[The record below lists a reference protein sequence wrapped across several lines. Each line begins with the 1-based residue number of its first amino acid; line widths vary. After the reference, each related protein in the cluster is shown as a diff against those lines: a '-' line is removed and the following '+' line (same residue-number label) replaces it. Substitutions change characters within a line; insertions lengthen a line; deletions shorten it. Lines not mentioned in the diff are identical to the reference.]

1 MARLWGLLGAVAV
14 LPWAQPAQGASLQ
27 RLKFYDACT
36 ENPAAF
42 ANATVRFVTS
52 RAACSHRRLEDF
64 FGAAVVVVEDVD
76 RRPCAIEIIYA
87 RLLRDG
93 AKAVLLARGD
103 GVRAGALYNVHDGS
117 RGLATR
123 HWGVPCAEVSGRALH
138 RLRATKQVA
147 PGTFACDGKGHRR
160 AWRRTYGGA
169 AWLAL
174 NRIIVAILAALV
186 CFRAGQHAHR
196 CAKRRSARD
205 AAANG
210 FEAAASC
217 EELVA
222 RVEFLAAGAL
232 APLLAVGLWGA
243 TPSLAFAGTALTL
256 TLFQCASAFTL
267 TILVLDRSAA
277 LQASLLSFVPV
288 HKAWA
293 GLPRRAPSSC
303 VAFAAAA
310 PDVIVTVLHA
320 LHYLPEQA
328 VIASLIV
335 YAAAEFVAAH
345 AVVYATLVA
354 QSGSLQDVTWESLR
368 WPYAALAFAAWLK
381 VAGSAALLADSS
393 PDGRLAALFV
403 YVCGR
408 LLASLAKV
416 DWYGAAPQ
424 RRRSLSVLPKMS
436 ATVESQVESPT
447 AVVTLELPSAH
458 LDDFERSDTTSL
470 TATPKTTPSS
480 LAVPACLPAPR
491 GVPQSAS
498 VPPRS
503 APPVRAVPPR
513 AQRSPLR
520 EIDSISEAKSQHD
533 LLQAASDATRDAAN
547 PEWSVPPATAP
558 LAVRPPMTRNI
569 SAINLPRGLLR
580 RPPLT
585 RNISSMQV
593 QIPRILAKASP
604 ASSPVAAP
612 PLRLRAASDAGAT
625 MLGAAMR
632 HIEYTKHASRMA
644 MDSFDAAFFVLDV
657 ATGCRK
663 WSTASRG
670 HWSASDAL
678 LARTAPVENLLT
690 SQARPELSLE
700 GWKHRAVGS
709 RLVVHKLDWSNAM
722 GTNGLAPNFEGKC
735 TRKYYR
741 ATLEKITASEILV
754 TLHDISVAINERSR
768 EVNVITDDYKRD
780 QEARERRAESQ
791 MRAYVHH
798 DIGNLLM
805 GLCGI
810 QLMIV
815 DAKAAGLAPDDDVLS
830 LFDVHLQTGRE
841 MLDSMV
847 GITKLSDPDHRPPV
861 ERFEMEDL
869 LEEVATLVRQR
880 AAPGVEIV
888 VKCDGVASV
897 VAPRHYIKMVLF
909 NLGGNA
915 VKFTERGRITFSAA
929 KVTARKCVVVVEDT
943 GRGIPSDKLE
953 KIRGL
958 DGLALSA
965 GRKGVGLAFVMQVCR
980 KLFGAAPDIESSVGT
995 GTRVSFVMEHSA
1007 PAPEAT
1013 RGRAAITADD
1023 ASQGPGETPFRADDP
1038 RPRACLVVDD
1048 YELNRR
1054 VLSNLLRSVLR
1065 PEGAWTIDEAPN
1077 GEAALALAA
1086 TRHFDIVTLDFNMQ
1100 SSGGTLTGAETATK
1114 LAALAAPPEVMIG
1127 ITGSSA
1133 HDVERRQLL
1142 SAGCRYVWGK
1152 PPPGSAE
1159 ASELLFGLV
1168 KKASRTRGLFS
1179 RQDSTPRVALIC
1191 DDDAF
1196 IRTALTRMLRRILS
1210 ENWSV
1215 ITVTNGE
1222 EALANNSS
1230 LEADF
1235 ILMDFHLA
1243 KSGGKL
1249 NGAETTALLLQRH
1262 PETKI
1267 VGITA
1272 NAAPGAEEPKK
1283 LMAAGCLE
1291 VFGKPI
1297 QANVLEECIFSCDYM
1312 PLQDA
1317 VTIRASK
1324 DDKRKLAK
1332 SHAAASHVFDE
1343 PRAVQLHGA
1352 VALVEELPSFV
1363 ANVSDEALKMA
1374 TVIDVAARA
1383 VRDLKTHAHSL
1394 KGLAAMFSC
1403 DDLERSCDQLET
1415 FSGEAAT
1422 ELGATGL
1429 VHLESVQQ
1437 AAAHVVALIQ
1447 KRLRAS
1453 ETSIG
1458 APVEFR
1464 FSSDEVAQR
1473 LSIESRP
1480 RASTESR
1487 PSSDS
1492 LPLILTLDSASPPTG
1507 VLAAGTSS
1515 LRPPQRN
1522 GALSEAGLTLAPLVS
1537 DPLAGLKRLH
1547 SVRTRRQSFAQS
1559 VLGTSAESSDADS
1572 EDQLPP
1578 LVRRGQSEPRL
1589 MPAPAPT
1596 VAATTR
1602 RRLIFI
1608 VDDQKMMRS
1617 LVSRLCDGA
1626 GVDSRTF
1633 EDGAD
1638 VVAAIQRGETCDMI
1652 LMDNVMPTEGPVA
1665 TKAIR
1670 ALGCFIPIVGLSG
1683 TVDQATH
1690 KAFAEAGA
1698 NAAVKKP
1705 LRPPQFEELL
1715 QKFCMPSPK
1724 VVAAAAAAEAAAASR
1739 PEKKRG
1745 TSSSW

>member
-1152 PPPGSAE
+1152 PPPHLGEVA
-1159 ASELLFGLV
+1159 ELLFGQGQ
-1168 KKASRTRGLFS
+1168 RTRSSSRLVALF
-1179 RQDSTPRVALIC
+1179 DKTDVSTPRVALVC
-1191 DDDAF
+1191 DDDAH
-1196 IRTALTRMLRRILS
+1196 IRRALERMLRRMLPP
-1210 ENWSV
+1210 NWAVVTV
-1215 ITVTNGE
+1215 INGE
-1222 EALANNSS
+1222 EALNSPG
-1230 LEADF
+1230 ADF
-1235 ILMDFHLA
+1235 YLMDFHMA

-1249 NGAETTALLLQRH
+1249 NGAETAARLIERR
-1262 PETKI
+1262 PGAII

-1272 NAAPGAEEPKK
+1272 NAAPGDEEPKK
-1283 LMAAGCLE
+1283 LIDAGCLE

-1297 QANVLEECIFSCDYM
+1297 LSSALENVIFATESEIQA
-1312 PLQDA
+1312 A
-1317 VTIRASK
+1317 VIAASTG
-1324 DDKRKLAK
+1324 
-1332 SHAAASHVFDE
+1332 AAAVASSVFDE
-1343 PRAVQLHGA
+1343 SRAVELHGPELFGELPAFVDTVCDEAAKIA
-1352 VALVEELPSFV
+1352 VLVE
-1363 ANVSDEALKMA
+1363 
-1374 TVIDVAARA
+1374 AARGA
-1383 VRDLKTHAHSL
+1383 IRDLKTHAHSL

-1403 DDLERSCDQLET
+1403 DDLERSSDQVEK
-1415 FSGEAAT
+1415 FAGESSRDF
-1422 ELGATGL
+1422 ESTGL
-1429 VHLESVQQ
+1429 VHLARMAT
-1437 AAAHVVALIQ
+1437 AAAAAAQLIRLKMAPDVSAAAALESPTPSPNHRSLFGAALSRGSSSRGLGLEVTPHQ
-1447 KRLRAS
+1447 RLRRAKS
-1453 ETSIG
+1453 
-1458 APVEFR
+1458 AMPLRPVEFSPLR
-1464 FSSDEVAQR
+1464 PVEFPIVR
-1473 LSIESRP
+1473 LNADLAHAPDDDVLQPEP
-1480 RASTESR
+1480 
-1487 PSSDS
+1487 P
-1492 LPLILTLDSASPPTG
+1492 LDS
-1507 VLAAGTSS
+1507 
-1515 LRPPQRN
+1515 
-1522 GALSEAGLTLAPLVS
+1522 
-1537 DPLAGLKRLH
+1537 
-1547 SVRTRRQSFAQS
+1547 
-1559 VLGTSAESSDADS
+1559 
-1572 EDQLPP
+1572 
-1578 LVRRGQSEPRL
+1578 PR
-1589 MPAPAPT
+1589 
-1596 VAATTR
+1596 R
-1602 RRLIFI
+1602 RRLVFV
-1608 VDDQKMMRS
+1608 VDDQKTIVTLMQ
-1617 LVSRLCDGA
+1617 RLCERCGA
-1626 GVDSRTF
+1626 KSVAF
-1633 EDGAD
+1633 ADGAD
-1638 VVAAIQRGETCDMI
+1638 AVAAVQRGELCDLI
-1652 LMDNVMPTEGPVA
+1652 LMDNVMPMPGPAA

-1670 ALGCFIPIVGLSG
+1670 ALGCITPIVALTG
-1683 TVDQATH
+1683 TVDEATQI
-1690 KAFAEAGA
+1690 AFAEAGA
-1698 NAAVKKP
+1698 NCVLKKP
-1705 LRPPQFEELL
+1705 LKLAQLTELL
-1715 QKFCMPSPK
+1715 QKFYPDD
-1724 VVAAAAAAEAAAASR
+1724 EAS
-1739 PEKKRG
+1739 
-1745 TSSSW
+1745 